1 MNTTNKY
8 FIFLIL
14 LFLQQN
20 SIAQDNL
27 FARFTTKESQ
37 DKIHQSLFNYTINKN
52 LSLPLNDST
61 EANWEDAF
69 GALELLLYRNKI
81 VDKKID
87 EAFEVIGSRSK
98 SFQRALLEL
107 AYTNYPS
114 RYFIEV
120 LTLLQNTDDVK
131 IFAIC
136 VEYLLQQDPDRLIV
150 TSIKDMMIKKF
161 ADDLVNPI
169 IVRLSE
175 RISEINSPSTSL
187 IQNKF
192 FTDIFNRK
200 FLPGQ
205 IIMYSFQRKD
215 RDYPGLVVIRN
226 REGKF
231 IRDSGEIIFNVPQL
245 ARSISNL
252 PDYLTN
258 GNTPQGIFRMHGFDV
273 STSIFIGPSPN
284 IQLSIP
290 GEISLKKFLNDS
302 TIQDSVWTK
311 GYYAKLLPLGL
322 QNYAPLY
329 HTYYAGLAGRT
340 EIISHGTT
348 INPEYYK
355 GRPYYPHT
363 PTQGCLCTKEIW
375 DGKRLES
382 NQKKLIDALLKAG
395 GAEGYCV
402 VIELNDKKA
411 PVTIDEILPSLLKA
425 ESLK

>member
-1 MNTTNKY
+1 MKTANKY
-8 FIFLIL
+8 LIFFIL
-14 LFLQQN
+14 LFLHLD
-20 SIAQDNL
+20 IVAQDNL
-27 FARFTTKESQ
+27 FARFTSKENQ
-37 DKIHQSLFNYTINKN
+37 GKIYQNLINNTINKN
-52 LSLPLNDST
+52 LSLSLNDST

-69 GALELLLYRNKI
+69 GALELLLYRNKL

-87 EAFEVIGSRSK
+87 EAFEVVGSRSQ
-98 SFQRALLEL
+98 SFQRALVEL
-107 AYTNYPS
+107 AYTNYTS

-131 IFAIC
+131 IFAMC

-150 TSIKDMMIKKF
+150 AGIKDMMIKKF
-161 ADDLVNPI
+161 PDDLVNPI

-175 RISEINSPSTSL
+175 RILEINSPSTSL

>member
-1 MNTTNKY
+1 MKTANKY
-8 FIFLIL
+8 LIFFIL
-14 LFLQQN
+14 LFLHLD
-20 SIAQDNL
+20 IVAQDNL
-27 FARFTTKESQ
+27 FARFTSKENQ
-37 DKIHQSLFNYTINKN
+37 GKIYQNLINNTINKN
-52 LSLPLNDST
+52 LSLSLNDST
-61 EANWEDAF
+61 ETNWEDAF
-69 GALELLLYRNKI
+69 GALELLLYRNKM

-87 EAFEVIGSRSK
+87 EAFEVIGSRSN

-114 RYFIEV
+114 KYFIEA
-120 LTLLQNTDDVK
+120 LTLLQTTEDVK
-131 IFAIC
+131 IFAMC

-150 TSIKDMMIKKF
+150 AGIKDMMIKKF
-161 ADDLVNPI
+161 PDESANPVI
-169 IVRLSE
+169 AMLSE
-175 RISEINSPSTSL
+175 RISQINSTSSF

-192 FTDIFNRK
+192 FTDILNK
-200 FLPGQ
+200 NFLPNN

-215 RDYPGLVVIRN
+215 RNYPGLVVIRN

-231 IRDSGEIIFNVPQL
+231 TRDSGEIIFNVPQL

-290 GEISLKKFLNDS
+290 GEISLKKFFNDS
-302 TIQDSVWTK
+302 TIQDTVWTK
-311 GYYAKLLPLGL
+311 EYYSKLLPPSL

-355 GRPYYPHT
+355 GKPYYPHT

-402 VIELNDKKA
+402 VIELDDKKA
-411 PVTIDEILPSLLKA
+411 PVTIDEILPHLLKA

>member
-1 MNTTNKY
+1 MNTTKKY
-8 FIFLIL
+8 LIFLIL

-20 SIAQDNL
+20 CIAQDNL
-27 FARFTTKESQ
+27 YARFTTKENQ
-37 DKIHQSLFNYTINKN
+37 DKLYLNLINNTINKN
-52 LSLPLNDST
+52 LSLSLNDST

-69 GALELLLYRNKI
+69 GALELLLYRDKL

-87 EAFEVIGSRSK
+87 AAFEIIGSRSI

-114 RYFIEV
+114 KYFVEV
-120 LTLLQNTDDVK
+120 LTLLQTSEDVK
-131 IFAIC
+131 IFAMC
-136 VEYLLQQDPDRLIV
+136 VEYLLQQDPDELIV
-150 TSIKDMMIKKF
+150 SSIEELMIKKF
-161 ADDLVNPI
+161 SDQSSDPI
-169 IVRLSE
+169 IVRLKE
-175 RISEINSPSTSL
+175 NILEIKKTSTSF

-192 FTDIFNRK
+192 ITDILNK
-200 FLPGQ
+200 NFLPGN
-205 IIMYSFQRKD
+205 IIMYSFQRKS
-215 RDYPGLVVIRN
+215 RNFPGLVVIRN

-231 IRDSGEIIFNVPQL
+231 IRDSADIIFNVPQL

-284 IQLSIP
+284 IQLSMP
-290 GEISLKKFLNDS
+290 GETSLKKFFNDS
-302 TIQDSVWTK
+302 TIEDTVWTK
-311 GYYAKLLPLGL
+311 EHYAKLLPKSL

-355 GRPYYPHT
+355 GKPYYPHT

-375 DGKRLES
+375 DGRRLES

-402 VIELNDKKA
+402 VIELDNKKA
-411 PVTIDEILPSLLKA
+411 SVTIDEILPHLLKA

>member
-1 MNTTNKY
+1 MNTCHKY
-8 FIFLIL
+8 LIFLIL
-14 LFLQQN
+14 LFFQQN
-20 SIAQDNL
+20 ILAQDNL
-27 FARFTTKESQ
+27 YAKFTTKENQ
-37 DKIHQSLFNYTINKN
+37 AKIYLNLINNTINKN
-52 LSLPLNDST
+52 LSLSLNDST
-61 EANWEDAF
+61 EAHWEDAF
-69 GALELLLYRNKI
+69 GALELLLYRNKL

-87 EAFEVIGSRSK
+87 GAFEIIGSRSI

-114 RYFIEV
+114 KYFVEA
-120 LTLLQNTDDVK
+120 LTLMQNSEDVK
-131 IFAIC
+131 IFAMC
-136 VEYLLQQDPDRLIV
+136 VEYLLQQDPDELIV
-150 TSIKDMMIKKF
+150 SSIEELMTKKF
-161 ADDLVNPI
+161 SDQSSNPI
-169 IVRLSE
+169 IIRLKDN
-175 RISEINSPSTSL
+175 ISEIKKPSKPF
-187 IQNKF
+187 IENKF
-192 FTDIFNRK
+192 ITDILHKN
-200 FLPGQ
+200 FLHGN
-205 IIMYSFQRKD
+205 IIMYSFQRKG
-215 RDYPGLVVIRN
+215 RNYPGLVVIRSQ
-226 REGKF
+226 EGKF

-284 IQLSIP
+284 IQLSMP
-290 GEISLKKFLNDS
+290 GETSLKKFLNDS
-302 TIQDSVWTK
+302 TIQDTVWK
-311 GYYAKLLPLGL
+311 KEYYAKLLPQSL

-340 EIISHGTT
+340 EIIAHGTT

-355 GRPYYPHT
+355 GKPYYPHT

-382 NQKKLIDALLKAG
+382 NQTKLINALLKAG

-402 VIELNDKKA
+402 VIELDDKKA
-411 PVTIDEILPSLLKA
+411 PVVIDEILPHLLKA